1 MDCDGLSGFE
11 KISTEDFL
19 LNCEF
24 GKELHQGMTSE
35 IRDFRNRSREFL
47 DRLVDIIL
55 SLNLVTSE
63 VMQGLYSFC
72 PEILLEGDD
81 QRIFRL
87 FDKLL
92 TVLKR
97 SGYLSEDE
105 AKTSMEEFTTYVV
118 DARARH
124 AASDRSAERI
134 PDVVAHL
141 LGDYSFLSRK
151 CLLRVFKLCCLVIAR
166 PAKPYP
172 VVDFALDDC
181 SLPLIVVSAC
191 VKGVQSYVMGP
202 CYQRGGFFTRS
213 TLQAVRDAIDG
224 AHSFMSS
231 SSYDPWE
238 DLLQS
243 DRKAFVARYADV
255 FSAFLP
261 RRKREAHHSANRQRK
276 QADVAVASDSSSC
289 VSGASLFAGSR
300 ASSSKSSCVGGP
312 SKQQSP
318 VEKTNGDETLAELLK
333 KKGKNRKKQGS
344 NPRAGSKGC

>member
-1 MDCDGLSGFE
+1 MGMMSVLDFCTFKKQLSGREDYCYHGYSEFCSFVYCLLSRTRKLTSLPELNDWEKYMDCDVLSGFE

-19 LNCEF
+19 LNWKF
-24 GKELHQGMTSE
+24 GEELQQGMTSE

-47 DRLVDIIL
+47 DRLVDVIL

-63 VMQGLYSFC
+63 VMRGLYSFC

-81 QRIFRL
+81 QHIFQL
-87 FDKLL
+87 FGKLL

-97 SGYLSEDE
+97 SGCVSEDE

-124 AASDRSAERI
+124 AASDRSAVRI

-181 SLPLIVVSAC
+181 SLPLTVVSAC

-202 CYQRGGFFTRS
+202 CYQQGGFFTRS
-213 TLQAVRDAIDG
+213 TMEAVRDAIDG
-224 AHSFMSS
+224 AQSFMSS

-243 DRKAFVARYADV
+243 DRKAFVVRYADV
-255 FSAFLP
+255 FSAFLA
-261 RRKREAHHSANRQRK
+261 RRKKEAHRYA
-276 QADVAVASDSSSC
+276 
-289 VSGASLFAGSR
+289 
-300 ASSSKSSCVGGP
+300 
-312 SKQQSP
+312 
-318 VEKTNGDETLAELLK
+318 
-333 KKGKNRKKQGS
+333 
-344 NPRAGSKGC
+344 